1 MNNFSVLW
9 TERLNNSRRK
19 PRADGKTGRTENET
33 RTEIERDFDRV
44 LFSTPVRRL
53 ADKTQVF
60 PLERNDSVRTRLTH
74 SHEVSNLARSIGTT
88 LVFNHGI
95 ATDIPNAIRD
105 IPALLAAIGLV
116 HDLGNPPFGHQ
127 GEDAI
132 SAWFTANA
140 WVLGD
145 SEGMSD
151 AMKKDFLAFE
161 GNAQTFR
168 LVTKL
173 QVLNDDYGL
182 DLTCATLSSLMKYT
196 TSSSQRDKGI
206 ACKKKHGYFSSESNI
221 AEEVLGKVGLSAGK
235 RHPLAYVMECCDDIA
250 YAVLDVEDAIK
261 KGLASFSDLIA
272 FLLHHS
278 NGDQLV
284 ESVVKASSA
293 KHHEYRISAS
303 GLSPAELNDI
313 SMQRFRVNAIGAMV
327 TAVTKAF
334 CKYQESCL
342 LGDCTRPLL
351 ELSDASCLRD
361 TLQEFA
367 KKHAYNHRT
376 VLEVELQGFNVLQ
389 DLMDM
394 LWVAIADRE
403 ERENPASKRVSP
415 FSRYA
420 YGRISEN
427 YRRVFEASNN
437 SMPLEYRE
445 AQLLTDMVSGM
456 TDSFALTLHS
466 ELKKYRGN
474 FSTDNFK
481 DEYKKKLQKASG

>member
-1 MNNFSVLW
+1 MNDFSALW
-9 TERLNNSRRK
+9 AQRLNSTRRK
-19 PRADGKTGRTENET
+19 PRADGKSGRKEDET
-33 RTEIERDFDRV
+33 RTEIERDFDRI

-74 SHEVSNLARSIGTT
+74 SHEVSNLARSIGTA
-88 LVFNHGI
+88 LVFSHGV
-95 ATDIPNAIRD
+95 AGDVPNAVRN

-127 GEDAI
+127 GESAI
-132 SAWFTANA
+132 SAWFAANS
-140 WVLGD
+140 WVLD
-145 SEGMSD
+145 PPDGMD
-151 AMKKDFLAFE
+151 AALKQDFIAFE

-182 DLTCATLSSLMKYT
+182 DLTYATLTSLMKYT
-196 TSSSQRDKGI
+196 TSSHQRDKGI
-206 ACKKKHGYFSSESNI
+206 ACKKKHGFFASESKI
-221 AEEVLGKVGLSAGK
+221 AEEALEKIGLSFGK

-250 YAVLDVEDAIK
+250 YAVLDVEDAVK
-261 KGLASFSDLIA
+261 KGLASFSDLVA
-272 FLLHHS
+272 YLQCHS
-278 NGDQLV
+278 NSDSLV
-284 ESVVKASSA
+284 KTVVDASVD
-293 KHHEYRISAS
+293 KHQEYRVTAT

-327 TAVTKAF
+327 TAATEAF
-334 CKYQESCL
+334 CKNQELCL
-342 LGDCTRPLL
+342 LGECPRPLL

-361 TLQEFA
+361 TLQDFA

-394 LWVAIADRE
+394 LWVAIVDRKD
-403 ERENPASKRVSP
+403 RNDPASKRVAP

-427 YRRVFEASNN
+427 YRRVFESPENK
-437 SMPLEYRE
+437 MPLAYRE

-456 TDSFALTLHS
+456 TDSFALSLYS

-474 FSTDNFK
+474 FSTDDFK
-481 DEYKKKLQKASG
+481 DEYKKKFQKTPK